1 MIHLLIEK
9 SRIDS
14 DLGVERLGRA
24 EHIREIVLEVADL
37 LAQNPQLVFAR
48 LALKVHVGA
57 VVAEFRRQLVQ
68 PVRELAFGLFEPLDL
83 FRVRLTLL
91 V

>member
-1 MIHLLIEK
+1 VIHLLIEK

-14 DLGVERLGRA
+14 DLRVERLGRA
-24 EHIREIVLEVADL
+24 EHIREIVLEVTDL
-37 LAQNPQLVFAR
+37 LAQNPQFVFAR

-57 VVAEFRRQLVQ
+57 VVAEFCRQLVQ
-68 PVRELAFGLFEPLDL
+68 PVRELAFGLFESLDL
-83 FRVRLTLL
+83 FEVRLTLL